1 MRDRFLPSIG
11 DDLGLFA
18 TLVYSTHRV
27 DDNTDFW
34 SLARELKAG
43 LNAAVDSGQA
53 FLGITALPRWIM
65 YRFRA
70 AGRGDAGRQ
79 AVTTAFH
86 RGMVKALALTNIGK
100 VNIIADKG
108 PIMISALGFVVSPS
122 VLATSA
128 FTAATIGGTLCLN
141 SIVMEPVVSR
151 GTQDRILDRV
161 GNLICSATR

>member
-1 MRDRFLPSIG
+1 
-11 DDLGLFA
+11 
-18 TLVYSTHRV
+18 
-27 DDNTDFW
+27 
-34 SLARELKAG
+34 
-43 LNAAVDSGQA
+43 
-53 FLGITALPRWIM
+53 M